1 MPYSIVFREGA
12 EHDFTKLDRSI
23 RYQVI
28 KKLERLK
35 DNPFLGQELGNKMGI
50 DLTGFYKLYVVKKK
64 IRIVYSVIE
73 KRLVIEVISI
83 GKREKASAYKTAWIR
98 SKNEE

>member
-1 MPYSIVFREGA
+1 MSYSIVFREGA
-12 EHDFTKLDRSI
+12 EHDFVKLDTSI

-50 DLTGFYKLYVVKKK
+50 NLTGFYKLYVAKKK
-64 IRIVYSVIE
+64 IRIVYSVVE
-73 KRLVIEVISI
+73 KKLVIEVISI

-98 SKNEE
+98 KERKE